1 LRALLLWGFS
11 KNDYCTKLDV
21 FGALKTRTLL
31 VKTAFAAGVK
41 FSAAF
46 IAFFMTVSITR
57 LLGAEQ
63 SGLFLL
69 AISLLAFG
77 SVFFRLG
84 LDNVLL
90 RLIGADQASTRSIG
104 SVTTGLIWSVIVA
117 VAITLIV
124 FLNSEFLSIHLFKKS
139 EFTPVLSIMIWA
151 LPLMVVFTLLSFG
164 FQAFYRVI
172 VATLFQNLGVSSLF
186 IIALAISYFFF
197 ENIELD
203 AVQLSYFYLF
213 SAIVIF
219 FLAVFFWNRQIDG
232 QWGEVRLKDRHLWE
246 SSSNLWVASSMSLAV
261 QWSGILIAGAFVTS
275 ADIAYLSAAQ
285 RTAMLTS
292 FVLMVVNMV
301 VAPRYA
307 RLWKENNIKEMQRLA
322 KWSTRGMIVLVLP
335 IITLM
340 LVVPSWIMSLFGDEF
355 SIAGDLLAIIAI
367 GQFVNVAT
375 GSVGYLLSMSG
386 HERDFRRVT
395 LFSGPLTIILSY
407 LFILQW
413 GVLGAAF
420 AMAIGLSLQNLLAL
434 YMVKKRLGFWPIG

>member
-1 LRALLLWGFS
+1 
-11 KNDYCTKLDV
+11 
-21 FGALKTRTLL
+21 
-31 VKTAFAAGVK
+31 
-41 FSAAF
+41 
-46 IAFFMTVSITR
+46 
-57 LLGAEQ
+57 
-63 SGLFLL
+63 
-69 AISLLAFG
+69 
-77 SVFFRLG
+77 
-84 LDNVLL
+84 L
-90 RLIGADQASTRSIG
+90 RLIGADEGSARSIG

-124 FLNSEFLSIHLFKKS
+124 FFNSDFLSVHLFKKS
-139 EFTPVLSIMIWA
+139 EFTPVLSIMILA

-172 VATLFQNLGVSSLF
+172 VATLFQNLGISSLF
-186 IIALAISYFFF
+186 IIALAISYLFF

-203 AVQLSYFYLF
+203 AVQLSYLYLF
-213 SAIVIF
+213 SVIVIF
-219 FLAVFFWNRQIDG
+219 FLAIFCWNRQIDG
-232 QWGEVRLKDRHLWE
+232 QWGEVRLKDRQLWK

-275 ADIAYLSAAQ
+275 SDIAYLSAAQ

-292 FVLMVVNMV
+292 FGLMVVNMV

-355 SIAGDLLAIIAI
+355 SVAGDLLAIIAI

-407 LFILQW
+407 IFIVQW
-413 GVLGAAF
+413 GVLGAAI

-434 YMVKKRLGFWPIG
+434 FMVKKRLGFWPIG

>member
-1 LRALLLWGFS
+1 M
-11 KNDYCTKLDV
+11 

>member
-1 LRALLLWGFS
+1 
-11 KNDYCTKLDV
+11 V
-21 FGALKTRTLL
+21 KTRTLL

-90 RLIGADQASTRSIG
+90 RLIGADQGNTRSIG
-104 SVTTGLIWSVIVA
+104 SVTTGLIWTVTVT

-124 FLNSEFLSIHLFKKS
+124 FLNSDFLSVHLFKKS

-186 IIALAISYFFF
+186 IIALAISYFLF

-213 SAIVIF
+213 SVIVIF
-219 FLAVFFWNRQIDG
+219 FLAVFCWNRQIDG
-232 QWGEVRLKDRHLWE
+232 RWGEVRLKDRQLWG

-261 QWSGILIAGAFVTS
+261 QWSGILIAGAFVSS

-407 LFILQW
+407 LFIVQW